1 MKKDINLNI
10 PINAEGLTLEDLLK
24 TFTAELNKNHIYIA
38 GVLVQKDI
46 DGVKVFGN
54 FDMQWM
60 GSAMELGREAALKG
74 EIRSITHIGKEN

>member
-1 MKKDINLNI
+1 MKNDINLNI

-24 TFTAELNKNHIYIA
+24 TFTAELNKNKIYIA

-74 EIRSITHIGKEN
+74 EIRSITHTRETN